1 MTAPTAKKFETRNWR
16 ALDKQRNLTLLTSKQ
31 IICLTPNAD
40 APSHDKLLYG
50 FLPNL
55 FDVREAIRYDDDDDD
70 DEDNDED
77 DDDKNDDDDNDNDD
91 DDDDN
96 DVVTTI
102 MLTMMTTTTM
112 MMMMTMMTMMMMG
125 MTIMMTMC

>member
-70 DEDNDED
+70 DNDED

-125 MTIMMTMC
+125 MTIIMMTMC

>member
-1 MTAPTAKKFETRNWR
+1 MTAPTAKKFETRSWR

-31 IICLTPNAD
+31 ILCLTPNAD

-70 DEDNDED
+70 DNDED

-125 MTIMMTMC
+125 MTIIMMTMC